1 MNNMFTKYSGTMRS
15 ASQSGARR
23 AGALA
28 IAALLVLVVAIAM
41 VVAGC
46 PDDTTNTPGNGGSSG
61 TDSTAPTFT
70 DGPTVDGTTDTGAT
84 VKLTANEAGKLFWVL
99 YADGTAAPA
108 TAAALIQ
115 DASDDSAGVKRS
127 GASQTV
133 DAATEKTVT
142 LTELEA
148 GTTYNFYAVLQDS
161 AGNNG
166 KVSAKLEITTAM
178 TATTGSYTCENGT
191 AKTGNPTGTSNIV
204 SCASCESGFKLMAPS
219 GGAIGDDGTTCV
231 AESTA
236 VYTCENGTAKSGT
249 PGGSSDVEACQ
260 SCMSGFKLKGAA
272 NVDGTTCVVESTAV
286 YTCENGMPQDGTP
299 SGSTDVAECT
309 SCDVGFTLAN
319 KQCTDITTPT
329 FTVQPAIKTG
339 SIGATSVTVTLT
351 ASELGQLV
359 WALYTEGTAVADA
372 AALIDD
378 ATADPQPSTVV
389 AKSAAALAVD
399 SSTDALEIAV
409 TGLTKSTSYD
419 FYAVLQDAAQNR
431 SDLSPKLEITTATTL
446 KYTCANGTA
455 KTGAPTT
462 GTTDIVACQRCNGGF
477 KLMGEAG
484 ADTTSCV
491 ATVYTCPA
499 NGTAK
504 SGRTD
509 TNADQVVCAICNS
522 GFKLAAPGGGT
533 VGDVGT
539 TCVDTQ
545 YTCDN
550 GTVKSGKPNTTA
562 DVVACTSCMSGYK
575 LTGAAG
581 EDATACVEDS
591 TAPTFSAG
599 PTPDASTDT
608 TVTLKLTS
616 SEAGKLFWVLYMDTA
631 PAPANAAALIAA
643 ASGSSAGEQRSGAT
657 ETVDAATE
665 KTVTLTG
672 LAPNTSYDFYAVLQ
686 DAAGNTTL
694 SAKVDITTTT
704 GYTCTDGMPKAGS
717 PGGSTNVGNCAS
729 CNSGFKLAAP
739 NNGTIG
745 DDNTTCVAIKYTCSN
760 GTVQTGTPP
769 ATGNTD
775 IEECTACDD
784 GYLLDSTTK
793 ACDPNPN
800 FSRHANG
807 VTIVCTDASVGDT
820 GVIDGVLYTKRAKA
834 TITTRNAATTCTSG
848 ITDMSDL
855 FWKQGSFNG
864 DISHWDTS
872 SVTTMERMFS
882 VTTAFNQ
889 DISKWDTS
897 NVTTMENMFQSAFNF
912 NQDIGNWDT
921 RNVKSME
928 NMFQSALNFNQ
939 DIGNW
944 DTRNVKSMSGMF
956 QSASKFNQDIG
967 SWNTS
972 SVMTMNVMFLQA
984 VAFNQDISG
993 WNTSSV
999 MTMNAMFF
1007 GATAFNQD
1015 LSWDVSNVTGMAN
1028 MFLRATAFN
1037 QDLSWDVSNVT
1048 DMQNMFNG
1056 AVKFNQDLSW
1066 DVSKVTDMQNM
1077 FNGAVKFNQD
1087 LSWDVSKVTTM
1098 ESMFQGA
1105 TAFNGDISK
1114 WTTSKVTTME
1124 SMFQGATAFNGDIS
1138 KWDTGEVTTME
1149 NMFNGATTFN
1159 QDLSGWCVSRIS
1171 TAPMDFAT
1179 GATMFTAAARMPV
1192 WGMCP

>member
-46 PDDTTNTPGNGGSSG
+46 PDDSANGTTTVTYTCENGTPVDGTPSG
-61 TDSTAPTFT
+61 TSNVERCASCVSGYTLSGSAGADGATCMKDAVDSTAPTFT

-84 VKLTANEAGKLFWVL
+84 VKLTADEAGKLFWVL
-99 YADGTAAPA
+99 YADGTEAPV

-115 DASDDSAGVKRS
+115 DASGDSAGVKRS
-127 GASQTV
+127 GANEAVTT
-133 DAATEKTVT
+133 AERTVT
-142 LTELEA
+142 LSGLTP

-161 AGNNG
+161 AGNTSDLS
-166 KVSAKLEITTAM
+166 KKLEITTAM

-236 VYTCENGTAKSGT
+236 VYTCENGTAKSGN

-260 SCMSGFKLKGAA
+260 SCESGFKLKGAA

-299 SGSTDVAECT
+299 SGSTDVAECK
-309 SCDVGFTLAN
+309 SCNVGFTLAN
-319 KQCTDITTPT
+319 KQCTDITKPT
-329 FTVQPAIKTG
+329 FTVQPAIKAG

-409 TGLTKSTSYD
+409 TGLTKSTSYN
-419 FYAVLQDAAQNR
+419 FYAVLRDAAQNR
-431 SDLSPKLEITTATTL
+431 SDLSTKLDITTATTL

-462 GTTDIVACQRCNGGF
+462 GTTDIVACQSCNGGF
-477 KLMGEAG
+477 KLTGTAGEN
-484 ADTTSCV
+484 TTACE

-550 GTVKSGKPNTTA
+550 GTVKSGKPSGTA

-581 EDATACVEDS
+581 EDTTACVEDS

-608 TVTLKLTS
+608 TVTLKLTA
-616 SEAGKLFWVLYMDTA
+616 SEAGKLFWVLYTDGTNA
-631 PAPANAAALIAA
+631 PADAATLIAA

-672 LAPNTSYDFYAVLQ
+672 LTPITSYDFYAVLQ
-686 DAAGNTTL
+686 DSAGNNSAVSNQLDIGTL
-694 SAKVDITTTT
+694 AI
-704 GYTCTDGMPKAGS
+704 YTCTNNGMPKAGTHS
-717 PGGSTNVGNCAS
+717 GS
-729 CNSGFKLAAP
+729 
-739 NNGTIG
+739 
-745 DDNTTCVAIKYTCSN
+745 
-760 GTVQTGTPP
+760 
-769 ATGNTD
+769 
-775 IEECTACDD
+775 
-784 GYLLDSTTK
+784 
-793 ACDPNPN
+793 
-800 FSRHANG
+800 
-807 VTIVCTDASVGDT
+807 
-820 GVIDGVLYTKRAKA
+820 
-834 TITTRNAATTCTSG
+834 
-848 ITDMSDL
+848 
-855 FWKQGSFNG
+855 
-864 DISHWDTS
+864 
-872 SVTTMERMFS
+872 
-882 VTTAFNQ
+882 
-889 DISKWDTS
+889 
-897 NVTTMENMFQSAFNF
+897 
-912 NQDIGNWDT
+912 
-921 RNVKSME
+921 
-928 NMFQSALNFNQ
+928 
-939 DIGNW
+939 
-944 DTRNVKSMSGMF
+944 
-956 QSASKFNQDIG
+956 
-967 SWNTS
+967 
-972 SVMTMNVMFLQA
+972 
-984 VAFNQDISG
+984 
-993 WNTSSV
+993 
-999 MTMNAMFF
+999 
-1007 GATAFNQD
+1007 
-1015 LSWDVSNVTGMAN
+1015 
-1028 MFLRATAFN
+1028 
-1037 QDLSWDVSNVT
+1037 
-1048 DMQNMFNG
+1048 
-1056 AVKFNQDLSW
+1056 
-1066 DVSKVTDMQNM
+1066 
-1077 FNGAVKFNQD
+1077 
-1087 LSWDVSKVTTM
+1087 
-1098 ESMFQGA
+1098 
-1105 TAFNGDISK
+1105 
-1114 WTTSKVTTME
+1114 
-1124 SMFQGATAFNGDIS
+1124 
-1138 KWDTGEVTTME
+1138 
-1149 NMFNGATTFN
+1149 
-1159 QDLSGWCVSRIS
+1159 
-1171 TAPMDFAT
+1171 
-1179 GATMFTAAARMPV
+1179 
-1192 WGMCP
+1192 